1 MAQSAPPRGQATSAA
16 QDIKQMATE
25 QFERMADRA
34 TDQFKNIADQA
45 EQMADQGHAVGQR
58 MQEVAGNFKGAVDKS
73 VKEQPM
79 MTLMVAAAV
88 GFVLGALWKS

>member
-16 QDIKQMATE
+16 QDIKQKATE

-34 TDQFKNIADQA
+34 TDQFRNIADRA
-45 EQMADQGHAVGQR
+45 EQMADRGHAVGQR
-58 MQEVAGNFKGAVDKS
+58 MQDVAENFKGAVDKS

-79 MTLMVAAAV
+79 MTLIAAAAV
-88 GFVLGALWKS
+88 GFVLGALWKT

>member
-16 QDIKQMATE
+16 QDIKQKATE

-45 EQMADQGHAVGQR
+45 EQVVDQGHVVGQR
-58 MQEVAGNFKGAVDKS
+58 VQQAAENFKGAVDKS
-73 VKEQPM
+73 VKTQPV